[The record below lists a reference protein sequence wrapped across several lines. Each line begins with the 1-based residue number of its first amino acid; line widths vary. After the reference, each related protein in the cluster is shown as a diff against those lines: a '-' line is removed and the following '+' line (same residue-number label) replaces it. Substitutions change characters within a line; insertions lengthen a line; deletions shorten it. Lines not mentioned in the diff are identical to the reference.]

1 MNSYVIPK
9 TEKQLR
15 AYELVAMAKQKI
27 ATASSKE
34 EMSRVAKEFGALGLA
49 KWQALSLCFNY
60 YQNDKTIS
68 VKEKMLIFK
77 EGILN
82 PKNSTVSELKSI
94 SKKAKPFWKT
104 DTKKGQGIVI
114 EPSDLVALLS
124 DLGYYKFNKSK
135 TGYIKLDGKIISE
148 ATAND
153 MQLAV
158 KKYLEEIPVKKL
170 KKVKDHNEVWEF
182 IINKKYLFR
191 EKTLSYLPNLD
202 LPFHRDGKNEI
213 NLYLQTGYLKITFEN
228 IQFKTY
234 TELEGVIWRESTIEV
249 PFTELNY
256 QKSSYEVFLGNT
268 QKNDKKRISDTMKV
282 LGYLMHR
289 YNFHSKM
296 KIACFTD
303 ELISMEANGGTGKN
317 LTLELLGFIRSMVV
331 INGKRL
337 NLRNRFTFQKV
348 EDYHDIILLN
358 DVRKN
363 LDIEDLYSDTSE
375 GIEVEKK
382 GINATSKDRN
392 SNGKFAIT
400 ANYRKLVSSG
410 STRRRVVDVFY
421 SDYYNYKFT
430 VADEFQKELFNDFT
444 QDEWNQV
451 ITFAIRCC
459 QLYLKEGL
467 PKSKSL
473 EEEAL
478 EMSTPNG
485 FVEFMDL
492 VIQKERKIDRS
503 TLRVRFQKKSKLKVG
518 SKEFCKWVE
527 EFFKVR
533 NVTTQGFINSNGKT
547 YASKSSNY
555 YYEIIP
561 NK

>member
-1 MNSYVIPK
+1 MNNHYIIPV
-9 TEKQLR
+9 TEKQAK
-15 AYELVAMAKQKI
+15 AYELASTKPKNY
-27 ATASSKE
+27 SSKE
-34 EMSRVAKEFGALGLA
+34 EIKKVAQEFGALGLA

-82 PKNSTVSELKSI
+82 PKRNTDDEIDLTP
-94 SKKAKPFWKT
+94 KKAKPFWKT
-104 DTKKGQGIVI
+104 DTKKGRGIVI

-158 KKYLEEIPVKKL
+158 KKYLEEIQVKKL

-191 EKTLSYLPNLD
+191 ETTLSYLPNLD
-202 LPFHRDGKNEI
+202 LPFHRDAKNEI
-213 NLYLQTGYLKITFEN
+213 NLYLQTGYLKITSEN
-228 IQFKTY
+228 ILFKTY
-234 TELEGVIWRESTIEV
+234 AELEGVVWRESTIEV

-268 QKNDKKRISDTMKV
+268 QKNDKKRISNTMKV

-317 LTLELLGFIRSMVV
+317 LTLELLGFTRSMVV

-348 EDYHDIILLN
+348 EDYHDVILLN

-392 SNGKFAIT
+392 TTSKFVIT

-430 VADEFQKELFNDFT
+430 VADEFQKELFNDFN

-503 TLRVRFQKKSKLKVG
+503 TLRVRFQKESKLKVG

-555 YYEIIP
+555 FYEIIP

>member
-1 MNSYVIPK
+1 MYNYSIPVNEEQAK
-9 TEKQLR
+9 
-15 AYELVAMAKQKI
+15 AYELVAMVKKKK
-27 ATASSKE
+27 ATTSSKE
-34 EMSRVAKEFGALGLA
+34 EMRKVAQEFGSLELT

-60 YQNDKTIS
+60 YQNDKVIP
-68 VKEKMLIFK
+68 VAEKMSIFK
-77 EGILN
+77 EGVLN
-82 PKNSTVSELKSI
+82 PKRNEIDEIDLT
-94 SKKAKPFWKT
+94 SKKAKPFWKI
-104 DTKKGQGIVI
+104 DSKKGQGIVI
-114 EPSDLVALLS
+114 EPSDLVAVLS
-124 DLGYYKFNKSK
+124 DLGYYKFDKSK
-135 TGYIKLDGKIISE
+135 TNYVKLEGKIISE

-153 MQLAV
+153 MQSAV
-158 KKYLEEIPVKKL
+158 RKYLHEIPVKKL

-191 EKTLSYLPNLD
+191 DITLSYLSDLNLD
-202 LPFHRDGKNEI
+202 FHRDSKNEI
-213 NLYLQTGYLKITFEN
+213 NLYLKSGYLKITSEN
-228 IQFKTY
+228 IQFKIY
-234 TELEGVIWRESTIEV
+234 S
-249 PFTELNY
+249 ELNGVVWSESIV
-256 QKSSYEVFLGNT
+256 KSSFSGLNYGKSDYEIFLGNT
-268 QKNDKKRISDTMKV
+268 QKNNAKRISNTMIV

-317 LTLELLGFIRSMVV
+317 LTLELLGFIRSMVF

-348 EDYHDIILLN
+348 EDYHDVILLN

-382 GINATSKDRN
+382 GINATSKDRKTT
-392 SNGKFAIT
+392 GKFVIT
-400 ANYRKLVSSG
+400 ANYRKLVKSG

-430 VADEFQKELFNDFT
+430 VADEFQKELFNDFN

-467 PKSKSL
+467 PKSKSV
-473 EEEAL
+473 EEETL
-478 EMSTPNG
+478 EMLTPNG
-485 FVEFMDL
+485 FIEFMDL
-492 VIQKERKIDRS
+492 AVQKERKIDRS
-503 TLRVRFQKKSKLKVG
+503 TLRIRFQKESALKVG

-533 NVTTQGFINSNGKT
+533 SITTQGYINTNGKT
-547 YASKSSNY
+547 YASKASNY
-555 YYEIIP
+555 FYEIIS

>member
-1 MNSYVIPK
+1 MKSYVIPK
-9 TEKQLR
+9 TIKQLR
-15 AYELVAMAKQKI
+15 AYKLVAMAKQNI
-27 ATASSKE
+27 ATSSSKE
-34 EMSRVAKEFGALGLA
+34 EMSRVAEKFGSLGLT
-49 KWQALSLCFNY
+49 KWQALSLCFSY
-60 YQNDKTIS
+60 FQNEKAIS
-68 VKEKMLIFK
+68 VNEKMSIFK

-82 PKNSTVSELKSI
+82 PKRNLIDMIEST
-94 SKKAKPFWKT
+94 SKKAKPFWKV
-104 DTKKGQGIVI
+104 DIKQGRGIVI
-114 EPSDLVALLS
+114 EPSNLVALLS
-124 DLGYYKFNKSK
+124 ELGYYKFTKSK
-135 TGYIKLDGKIISE
+135 TGYIKLEGKIISE

-153 MQLAV
+153 MQIAV
-158 KKYLEEIPVKKL
+158 HNYLNDIPDKKL

-191 EKTLSYLPNLD
+191 EVTLSYLPSLNLE
-202 LPFHRDGKNEI
+202 FHRDTKNEI
-213 NLYLQTGYLKITFEN
+213 HLYLKTGYLIITSKN

-234 TELEGVIWRESTIEV
+234 AELDGVIWSESV
-249 PFTELNY
+249 VKAPFTELNY
-256 QKSSYEVFLGNT
+256 GKSDYEVFLGNT
-268 QKNDKKRISDTMKV
+268 QKNNDRRVANSMIV

-303 ELISMEANGGTGKN
+303 ELISREANGGTGKN

-337 NLRNRFTFQKV
+337 NLRSRFTFQKV

-358 DVRKN
+358 DVRRN

-392 SNGKFAIT
+392 TTSKFVIT

-430 VADEFQKELFNDFT
+430 VADEFQKELFNDFN

-459 QLYLKEGL
+459 QLYLREGL

-503 TLRVRFQKKSKLKVG
+503 TLRVRFQKESKLKVG

-555 YYEIIP
+555 FYEIIP